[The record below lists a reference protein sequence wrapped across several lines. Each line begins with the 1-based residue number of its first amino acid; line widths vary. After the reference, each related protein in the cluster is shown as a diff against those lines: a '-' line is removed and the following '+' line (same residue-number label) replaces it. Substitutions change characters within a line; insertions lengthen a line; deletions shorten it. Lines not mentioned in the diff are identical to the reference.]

1 MEAVFSQASTQW
13 GFEQGQQQEEPF
25 LSFVKDYQLIRV
37 TFLSDSQ
44 KFERL

>member
-13 GFEQGQQQEEPF
+13 GFEQGEQQEEPF
-25 LSFVKDYQLIRV
+25 ISSIKDCQLVRV